1 MANNKKNTLTLEQ
14 FGKLFSVAE
23 IDEYTEL
30 TSGTSNIPCLKLKG
44 MVIFPNMT
52 TSFDVND
59 QDSLQMCRKAKERG
73 VEIFIVTQKEMTELT
88 FPSANEFF
96 KVGCIGSITEIEE
109 NENGGARVTFMG
121 RARAEIEGNST
132 ILLGNVNVH
141 ILEETNADPALKVKD
156 EVSVAAA
163 KRYYKEMT
171 KIIPHFPKNV
181 KEDVLAE
188 ENVSVMI
195 DKMAFSAF
203 VVYLH
208 KQKILE
214 ECNVIK
220 RLALLTEIMLEE
232 LEFLYN
238 EMDIHK
244 KVRAKIETNQREYYL
259 KEQLKVIKEE
269 LGEISSP
276 SPSAPFAMGGDGY
289 EDDETVEYGQ
299 RILKAHYPEHVEEKL
314 LKEVTKL
321 SKTPYSSA
329 ESTVLRNYLDICLEI
344 PWNKKTEDK
353 TDVTRAAAQLDR
365 DHYGLEKVKE
375 RILEYIAVRQLNP
388 QIKNQIICLV
398 GAPGV
403 GKTSVASSIAKAM
416 GRKFVRV
423 SLGGVKDESDIR
435 GHRKTYVASMP
446 GRIVNALI
454 QAGVNNPLIL
464 LDEIDKMA
472 NDQRGDPASAM
483 LEVLDSEQ
491 NKAFRDHF
499 VEIPVDLSDCVFIA
513 TANTLSTVAKPLIDR
528 MEIIELPIYN
538 RREKLEI
545 AKGHLYPKQLK
556 RHGLT
561 KRQLKIDDKVFLE
574 LADFYT
580 HEAGVRNLERQIA
593 SICRKAAK
601 KIADGEASVKVNLKN
616 LTDFAGQRKVLPDG
630 IYEKDEVGTVNGL
643 AYTELGGEML
653 RVEAIALEGSGKAKF
668 TGSLGDVMKESADIA
683 MSYIRRH
690 ATELGIDPEFYK
702 KKDLHIHFPEGAV
715 PKDGPSAGVA
725 LACAITS
732 ELGGYPAKHDVAMT
746 GEITL
751 HGRVLPIGGLKEKT
765 MAAYKAGAKTVLV
778 PEANR
783 KDIPELDPVV
793 KENLNFIF
801 CNTLDDAFKN
811 VLVRAE

>member
-1 MANNKKNTLTLEQ
+1 MAEKKNIKLDIEE
-14 FGKLFSVAE
+14 LFSLMGEENVE
-23 IDEYTEL
+23 HIDG
-30 TSGTSNIPCLKLKG
+30 SVSVPCVKVKG
-44 MVIFPNMT
+44 VVIFPKMT
-52 TSFDVND
+52 TSFDVSD
-59 QDSLQMCRKAKERG
+59 EDSIGICRRAKETG
-73 VEIFIVTQKEMTELT
+73 SEIFVITQKDVVDLP
-88 FPSANEFF
+88 FPVAREFF
-96 KVGCIGSITEIEE
+96 KVGCIGRVTEFEE
-109 NENGGARVTFMG
+109 TDGGARVTFFG
-121 RARAEIEGNST
+121 SNRAEIVGGAVM
-132 ILLGNVNVH
+132 LMGNVSVRV
-141 ILEETNADPALKVKD
+141 IEEINAEKNPRVKD
-156 EVSVAAA
+156 EVNFASVR
-163 KRYYKEMT
+163 RYYAEMT
-171 KIIPHFPKNV
+171 KLIPHFPKNV
-181 KEDVLAE
+181 KDDVMGE
-188 ENVSVMI
+188 KNMGVMI

-214 ECNVIK
+214 CADVYR
-220 RLALLTEIMLEE
+220 RLNLLAELMLEE
-232 LEFLYN
+232 LEILYN
-238 EMDIHK
+238 EMEVHK

-259 KEQLKVIKEE
+259 REQLKVIKEE
-269 LGEISSP
+269 LGESSAG
-276 SPSAPFAMGGDGY
+276 STAPGMPIGMDGM
-289 EDDETVEYGQ
+289 EDDETIEYGQ
-299 RILKAHYPEHVEEKL
+299 RILSAHYPEHIEEKL

-329 ESTVLRNYLDICLEI
+329 ESTVIRNYLDICLEI
-344 PWNKKTEDK
+344 PWTKKSADK
-353 TDVTRAAAQLDR
+353 TDVARAAAQLDR

-388 QIKNQIICLV
+388 DVKNQIICLV

-454 QAGVNNPLIL
+454 SAGVNNPLVL
-464 LDEIDKMA
+464 LDEIDKMS

-513 TANTLSTVAKPLIDR
+513 TANSLEGVAKPLIDR

-538 RREKLEI
+538 RREKFEI
-545 AKGHLYPKQLK
+545 AKNFLFPKQLK
-556 RHGLT
+556 RHGLN
-561 KRQLKIDDKVFLE
+561 KRLLKLEDGVYYE

-580 HEAGVRNLERQIA
+580 REAGVRNLERQIA
-593 SICRKAAK
+593 SICRKSAK
-601 KIADGEASVKVNLKN
+601 KIADGETSVKVGVKN
-616 LTDFAGQRKVLPDG
+616 LVDFVGERKVIPDN
-630 IYEKDEVGTVNGL
+630 IYDTDEVGTVNGL
-643 AYTELGGEML
+643 AYTEIGGEML
-653 RVEAIALEGSGKAKF
+653 RVEAVALEGNGKAKF
-668 TGSLGDVMKESADIA
+668 TGSLGDVMKESAEIA
-683 MSYIRRH
+683 VSYIRAH
-690 ATELGIDPEFYK
+690 ARDLGIDPEFYK
-702 KKDLHIHFPEGAV
+702 NKDIHIHFPEGAV

-732 ELGGYPAKHDVAMT
+732 ELGGYPARRDVAMT

-783 KDIPELDPVV
+783 KDIPDLDAAV
-793 KENLNFIF
+793 KENLNFVF
-801 CNTLDDAFKN
+801 CKTLDDAFKN